1 VGSIATSSRLDFWR
15 AATVIAPFAGAAIPF
30 FGVLLLGGFDD
41 FQMVGKEPSA
51 LGTFGLLGTM
61 LFPFAAY
68 QAAKRNYGKATN
80 ALARS
85 WPTAPA
91 TIRSSAIER
100 RMTGWASALWA
111 LDVEYSYTVD
121 GRSRTATTLG
131 FAPRFINDKDL
142 IFRCA
147 EKYKEGAVVPARYD
161 PDSPDLA
168 VLETDDAFARG
179 NDWRFWLT
187 FTTPF
192 LLALFMAIRHV

>member
-1 VGSIATSSRLDFWR
+1 MTDVSRLDFWR
-15 AATVIAPFAGAAIPF
+15 MAVPIAPFVGAALPF

-41 FQMVGKEPSA
+41 FEFVGREPSA
-51 LGTFGLLGTM
+51 LATFGLLGTM

-68 QAAKRNYGKATN
+68 QAADRKYKEALN
-80 ALARS
+80 AAARS

-91 TIRSSAIER
+91 TIRSSSVER

-121 GRSRTATTLG
+121 GRSRTGTALG

-142 IFRCA
+142 IFRLA
-147 EKYKEGAVVPARYD
+147 ETYKADAVVTVRYD
-161 PDSPDLA
+161 PKSPDVA
-168 VLETDDAFARG
+168 VLETEDALARG

-187 FTTPF
+187 FTVPF